1 MSKTTVAIQDSTP
14 AHIQEALNMLVG
26 RTIED
31 AFYMQDEDPH
41 LVISLD
47 DGSVLMVLSDEEG
60 NGYGALWHMMPTDE
74 DPDPSLI
81 PGSL

>member
-1 MSKTTVAIQDSTP
+1 MSKKTVAVQNPIPT
-14 AHIQEALNMLVG
+14 HLQEALNMLVG

-31 AFYMQDEDPH
+31 AFYMQDDNPH
-41 LVISLD
+41 LVIGLD